1 MSEPYASIGYVPRL
15 GSGVAFVAR
24 NAELVQL
31 TTALRRAHDGAASAV
46 VISGEAG
53 VGKSRLLSEFGS
65 YAEADGALVLLGR
78 CLGVG
83 DAGLP
88 YLPFTE
94 VFEQLR
100 MSQPESVAA
109 WPVLAG
115 LTGVGSLAD
124 LPSRLPADDGGSSKL
139 GQLRLFDA
147 VLGALTEL
155 ATDRTVVLAIEDMH
169 WADPSTRDLV
179 SFLLSRI
186 GRQRLLVVATY
197 RSDDLHRQHPLRPL
211 LAELVRLPVVERLD
225 LRPFAPDDAR
235 VFVRALAED
244 ALDDDAVSRVA
255 ERSEGNAF
263 FAEELLAAAAV
274 RADGIPT
281 ALADVLLS
289 RVEQLGSTA
298 QRAVRATSVSGW
310 RHVRH
315 ETLAGVL
322 GVEHDELDAAM
333 REAVQHHILVPSESH
348 ADAYAFRHAL
358 LREAVYADLLPG
370 ERVRLHTAYAKL
382 ATENP
387 DPRAAEYLAFH
398 SLHSN
403 DLATALSA
411 SVRAA
416 DYAMTIGALGAELEH
431 VEQAL
436 ELWDAV
442 DDAEVRSGI
451 SELELLRKAAY
462 VAAAAGHPERGLA
475 YARAAVARA
484 EETSDPV
491 HRADVRRQLSE
502 ALLANG
508 RFEEARDTIK
518 QAWQLVERAEPS
530 KERARVLAVLA
541 RCAGSDTGE
550 SRAYAEA
557 AISDARAAHSASAQ
571 ADALITLAYTDL
583 REGRADESCSLLV
596 RAGEKAAEAGAHE
609 VELRARF
616 NLCTNEYELGR
627 LDRAANVAD
636 DGVARAI
643 EVGLTWSPYGRSLRW
658 MQVMAHYARGDWDRA
673 AAAATPPNEQVS
685 DTISALI
692 AAAGGLIQAGRGQ
705 FGAANRMFAKVRPE
719 WPHDDQI
726 AQLAGVA
733 GAEIACWQGQPTAAM
748 HIIDEALD
756 TVRKQSNTEWP
767 LAGIRM
773 ATLAVGAAADLAAQ
787 SRHRQDARAESDAVG
802 KGLRYAEFAERTAE
816 HGVPRTATL
825 GPEGLAW
832 LARCRAERSRLL
844 TENDPAVWRD
854 VIAAFDYG
862 EIYPQSL
869 ARWRLADVLA
879 TTGDRAGA
887 AAELAAALEVADRLC
902 AEPLA
907 AACRALANRARLGLG
922 GPVTPV
928 SDTLTPR
935 EAAVLS
941 LVAAGRTNRQI
952 GEELFIS
959 EKTVSVHVSRVMAK
973 LGAGSRTEAVSIA
986 YQRGLLSQP
995 R

>member
-1 MSEPYASIGYVPRL
+1 MSDPYASIGHVPRL

-24 NAELVQL
+24 NTELEQL
-31 TTALRRAHDGAASAV
+31 AAALRRADDGAAGALLL
-46 VISGEAG
+46 SGEAG
-53 VGKSRLLSEFGS
+53 VGKSRLLSEFS
-65 YAEADGALVLLGR
+65 SHAENEGALVLLGR

-94 VFEQLR
+94 IFERLQA
-100 MSQPESVAA
+100 SHPEAVAA

-115 LTGVGSLAD
+115 LAGVGGMSN
-124 LPSRLPADDGGSSKL
+124 LPSPAPADDGGSKL

-147 VLGALTEL
+147 VLGALTEI
-155 ATDRTVVLAIEDMH
+155 AADRSVVLAIEDLH
-169 WADPSTRDLV
+169 WADPSTRDLL

-186 GRQRLLVVATY
+186 SRQRLLVVATY
-197 RSDDLHRQHPLRPL
+197 RSDDLNRQHPLRPL

-225 LRPFAPDDAR
+225 LQPFDLNDAR
-235 VFVRALAED
+235 TFVRALADE
-244 ALDDDAVSRVA
+244 ALDDDAVDRVA

-263 FAEELLAAAAV
+263 FAEELLAAAATH
-274 RADGIPT
+274 AGGIPT

-289 RVEQLGSTA
+289 RVEQLGPPA
-298 QRAVRATSVSGW
+298 QRVVRAASVTGW

-315 ETLAGVL
+315 PTLAGVL
-322 GVEHDELDAAM
+322 GMGYDELDLAL
-333 REAVQHHILVPSESH
+333 REAIAHHILVPSESF
-348 ADAYAFRHAL
+348 ADAYTFRHAL
-358 LREAVYADLLPG
+358 LREAMYADLLPG

-403 DLATALSA
+403 DLGTALAA

-416 DYAMTIGALGAELEH
+416 DYAMSVGALSAEFRH

-442 DDAEVRSGI
+442 DDAEARAGVN
-451 SELELLRKAAY
+451 ELALLRKAAY

-475 YARAAVARA
+475 YARAAAARA
-484 EETSDPV
+484 ETANDPV
-491 HRADVRRQLSE
+491 ERADAHRQLAE
-502 ALLANG
+502 ALLTDG
-508 RFEEARDTIK
+508 RSDEAFDAIK
-518 QAWQLVERAEPS
+518 EAWRLVENTEPS
-530 KERARVLAVLA
+530 KVRARVLAALA
-541 RCAGSDTGE
+541 RCVQNDIHD
-550 SRAYAEA
+550 SRTYAEA
-557 AISDARAAHSASAQ
+557 AIADARAAGSASAQ

-583 REGRADESCSLLV
+583 REGRADEACDLLV

-609 VELRARF
+609 VELRAKL
-616 NLCTNEYELGR
+616 NLCVNEYELGR
-627 LDRAANVAD
+627 LDRAATAAD
-636 DGVARAI
+636 DGVARAT
-643 EVGLTWSPYGRSLRW
+643 EVGLTWSPFGRALRW
-658 MQVMAHYARGDWDRA
+658 MQVMTHYARGDWDRA
-673 AAAATPPNEQVS
+673 AAAATPPDEQVS

-705 FGAANRMFAKVRPE
+705 FGAAKRMFAKVRPE

-726 AQLAGVA
+726 AQLSGVA
-733 GAEIACWQGQPTAAM
+733 GAEIAGWEGDPVAAM
-748 HIIDEALD
+748 QLIDEALD
-756 TVRKQSNTEWP
+756 TVRKQSSSEWP

-773 ATLAVGAAADLAAQ
+773 ATLALGAAADLAAQ
-787 SRHRQDARAESDAVG
+787 ARHRHDPRAERDAVDS
-802 KGLRYAEFAERTAE
+802 GLRYAEFAQNTAE
-816 HGVPRTATL
+816 HGMPRTATL

-844 TENDPAVWRD
+844 AENDPAPWRE
-854 VIAAFDYG
+854 VIEAFGYG
-862 EIYPQSL
+862 EIYPQAL

-887 AAELAAALEVADRLC
+887 AAELTAALEVADRLC

-907 AACRALANRARLGLG
+907 DACRSLANRARLGITG
-922 GPVTPV
+922 AIAPVA
-928 SDTLTPR
+928 DTLTPR
-935 EAAVLS
+935 EAAVLG

-973 LGAGSRTEAVSIA
+973 LEAASRTEAVSIA
-986 YQRGLLSQP
+986 YQRGLLTQ
-995 R
+995 RH